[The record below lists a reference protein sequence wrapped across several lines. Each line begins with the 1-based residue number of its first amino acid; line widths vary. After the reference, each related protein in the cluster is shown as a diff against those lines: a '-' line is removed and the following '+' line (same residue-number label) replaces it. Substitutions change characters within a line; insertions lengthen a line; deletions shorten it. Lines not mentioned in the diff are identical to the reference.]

1 MNALDIILSLIKN
14 GALLVDVL
22 TSIFFNQWLSVP
34 GLVSFSIF
42 EMFINPFMMVALF
55 TAVGLKKVVPLL

>member
-34 GLVSFSIF
+34 GLASFSIF
-42 EMFINPFMMVALF
+42 EMFINPFMMVTLF

>member
-1 MNALDIILSLIKN
+1 MNVFEILLIIMKN
-14 GALLVDVL
+14 GALLVETL

-34 GLVSFSIF
+34 GLISFSIF
-42 EMFINPFMMVALF
+42 EMFINPFMLVALF

>member
-1 MNALDIILSLIKN
+1 MNALDIILNLIKN

-34 GLVSFSIF
+34 GLISFSIF
-42 EMFINPFMMVALF
+42 EMFINPFMLVALF
-55 TAVGLKKVVPLL
+55 TAVGVKKLIPLL